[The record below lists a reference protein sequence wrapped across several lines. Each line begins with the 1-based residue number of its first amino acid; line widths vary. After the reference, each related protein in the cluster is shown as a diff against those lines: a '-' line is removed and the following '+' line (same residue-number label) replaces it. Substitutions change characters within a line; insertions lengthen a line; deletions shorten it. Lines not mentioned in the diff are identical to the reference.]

1 MFAKRKEVTDKD
13 SIRFR
18 INKYAYDFSSHALT
32 ASETFAQGFT
42 DTPERPIAAP
52 WGAPSKADP
61 GISGS
66 VFVLD
71 RRSACAIL
79 RSILIVPHSRRCY
92 AQIRRHAGDG
102 IRIA

>member
-42 DTPERPIAAP
+42 DTPERLIATP
-52 WGAPSKADP
+52 
-61 GISGS
+61 
-66 VFVLD
+66 
-71 RRSACAIL
+71 
-79 RSILIVPHSRRCY
+79 
-92 AQIRRHAGDG
+92 
-102 IRIA
+102 